1 MTSAFAAG
9 FFYFVISTALL
20 WWFARVLLRSRGSA
34 TPVAGGTKWALLFFL
49 PAKLTFVLGS
59 LYFCL
64 VRLKLA
70 PWEFTIGAGS
80 GLVLFTATALLFRY
94 LPAKK

>member
-1 MTSAFAAG
+1 MTPAFAAG
-9 FFYFVISTALL
+9 FFYFVVSTALL
-20 WWFARVLLRSRGSA
+20 WWFARVLLRSRGTA
-34 TPVAGGTKWALLFFL
+34 PVAGGTKWGLLFFL
-49 PAKLTFVLGS
+49 PVKLTVVLGS
-59 LYFCL
+59 LYVCL

-80 GLVLFTATALLFRY
+80 GLVLFTAAALLFRY